1 MITTSEIKITVLVDR
16 AAAVGAL
23 RAVHKAFLLDEVHAR
38 PQLTFFPAGST
49 TRAMKLVP
57 LADQDANG
65 SREQGMEDLVITGVE
80 LDETQGRIT
89 LYDVPDRPGY
99 AARVFQAIADAGVF
113 VDMIV
118 QNVSQD
124 GQCNLSF
131 TVPRDAVSRAAEA
144 ITPIAGGQISIEPAM
159 AKLSVIGV
167 GMRTHT
173 GVATR
178 MFGAL
183 ADRSINI
190 NLINTSEIRINVG
203 TDVAKGKEGLDCLRK
218 VFALNH
224 ES

>member
-1 MITTSEIKITVLVDR
+1 MP
-16 AAAVGAL
+16 AL
-23 RAVHKAFLLDEVHAR
+23 RAVHKAFQLDEVHAR
-38 PQLTFFPAGST
+38 PQPIFSPTVST
-49 TRAMKLVP
+49 ARAMKLVP
-57 LADQDANG
+57 LADPELAEP
-65 SREQGMEDLVITGVE
+65 REQGMEDLVIAGVE

-89 LYDVPDRPGY
+89 LFGVPDQPGY
-99 AARVFQAIADAGVF
+99 AARVFRAIAEAGLF

-124 GQCNLSF
+124 GDSILSF
-131 TVPRDAVSRAAEA
+131 TVPREVVSRAAE
-144 ITPIAGGQISIEPAM
+144 TVRPVAGGQISIEPAL

-183 ADRSINI
+183 ANRAINI

-203 TDVAKGKEGLDCLRK
+203 TDVAKGQEGLDCLK
-218 VFALNH
+218 QAFALNG
-224 ES
+224 E